1 MADKVI
7 VTKSKLTGLGDKI
20 RAKTGSTDKMTID
33 AMNAALD
40 NVGGGASVEWE
51 NAGISPDTSKL
62 LEIYFNTSLSETEV
76 VDIIKNASELTWV
89 DTGMNNI
96 YIANLTTLEYQEDD
110 PYAANIAP
118 DTNYVA
124 LKLEA
129 ANFYAIMNYTAV
141 TLLTN
146 NNMMLGKFAA
156 VIFVSDPYGQVAP
169 SFGLNFTGW
178 NTEITYPLK
187 AVSSVDFAYNKV
199 KILQNND
206 LFSTTPY
213 TSGNISLSNTYL
225 GNPIEVKTYGGDIV
239 IDIEDM
245 ISKGELPSKIYIKDG
260 LQDRAD
266 FSCQS
271 LFNHKSIGTGTF
283 YEFLQEKINA
293 FKNLK
298 ARSIEFNEMFY
309 DCQDIVNI
317 PFEIDFINA
326 SRATDMFQGCINLTN
341 VTIKNIKID
350 LQVGSGSD
358 WGHLLT
364 LDSLIGI
371 CKECINTGSALTLTV
386 GSANLEKIQNSGK
399 YYKFV
404 DSSVTEVAVGEKG
417 EIEECESTVTGSF
430 SITDYMAMKNW
441 TLA

>member
-7 VTKSKLTGLGDKI
+7 VTKSKITALADSI
-20 RAKTGSTDKMTID
+20 RAKAGTTGAMSID

-40 NVGGGASVEWE
+40 NVGGASVEWE
-51 NAGISPDTSKL
+51 NAGVSPETSKL
-62 LEIYFNTSLSETEV
+62 LEVYFNTSLSETEV

-110 PYAANIAP
+110 PYAANLAP

-169 SFGLNFTGW
+169 SFGVNFTGW

-187 AVSSVDFAYNKV
+187 AVSSADFAYNKV

-213 TSGNISLSNTYL
+213 TSGNITLSNTYL

-245 ISKGELPSKIYIKDG
+245 ISKGELPSKIYVKDG

-266 FSCQS
+266 YSCHR
-271 LFNHKSIGTGTF
+271 LFNQSTGIGSM
-283 YEFLQEKINA
+283 YEFMQERINA

-298 ARSIEFNEMFY
+298 ARSNDFNEMFY
-309 DCQDIVNI
+309 ECQDIVNV
-317 PFEIDFINA
+317 PFEIDFVNA
-326 SRATDMFQGCINLTN
+326 TRAVNMFQNCQKLET

-350 LQVGSGSD
+350 LQVGSGTS

-364 LDSLIGI
+364 LDSLIGL
-371 CKECINTGSALTLTV
+371 CKECINTGLAKTLTV

-404 DSSVTEVAVGEKG
+404 DPSITEVAVGEKG